1 MPNRVGKCYLTS
13 EERQLRA
20 AGQESLVLSAVIV
33 KPPIKD
39 PPRKDPLIKDPTL

>member
-1 MPNRVGKCYLTS
+1 MPNLVGKCHLTP

-33 KPPIKD
+33 EPPIKD
-39 PPRKDPLIKDPTL
+39 PPIKDPPI